1 MILQSPEEDR
11 NETTGDKLSNLT
23 SGSASA
29 SLNDATSQQVENER
43 ETKNSTDVDESLG
56 EGEES
61 FFYGLYFL
69 SWEQQQ
75 SLLVPSKVES
85 VYFCLSVIW
94 KLNNMKPIAN
104 AKH

>member
-29 SLNDATSQQVENER
+29 SLNDATSQQVEDET
-43 ETKNSTDVDESLG
+43 ETKNSTAVEESLG

-61 FFYGLYFL
+61 FFYGLHFL
-69 SWEQQQ
+69 SLQQQ
-75 SLLVPSKVES
+75 SLLVPSKLEY
-85 VYFCLSVIW
+85 VYFFGLSSE
-94 KLNNMKPIAN
+94 N
-104 AKH
+104 

>member
-11 NETTGDKLSNLT
+11 NETTGDKLGSLT
-23 SGSASA
+23 SDSASA

-43 ETKNSTDVDESLG
+43 ENKNSTDVDESLG

>member
-1 MILQSPEEDR
+1 MVFALLSYVERCQNLQSVLMILQSPEEDR

-69 SWEQQQ
+69 S
-75 SLLVPSKVES
+75 
-85 VYFCLSVIW
+85 
-94 KLNNMKPIAN
+94 
-104 AKH
+104 